1 MSIFCRVGVKASRLF
16 IISSLATVLAVISLG
31 VNPAS
36 ASGTHP
42 ANITLLKNR
51 EYPDALLTSIRQA
64 RKSVLLAYYLF
75 KTTPSSTPDQ
85 PGRIAEELAKVRHRG
100 VAVTVILEV
109 SDDPDDPLNSVNRK
123 TGAFLEARDIRVL
136 FDSPRTKTHLK
147 VALIDG
153 RYVFLGSHNLTQ
165 SALKYNNEVSVLV
178 DSPEVAAEMNS
189 YLDSLGACPR

>member
-178 DSPEVAAEMNS
+178 DSPEIAAEMNS
-189 YLDSLGACPR
+189 FLHTLGAGVP